1 MKKRLM
7 ISILGVLTISVII
20 LTLFFIGIINNQY
33 NQNIIRNLKEN
44 NQFIISIIETNNIV
58 DKNTFFKKNLS
69 NVEMRVTY
77 IDKQG
82 NVIFDS
88 EADKESM
95 DNHNSRA
102 EVIDARLN
110 GVGSSIRYSHSINK
124 NMLYVATSFG
134 DGYIIRSSMPIA
146 IINSFES
153 KYIQYY
159 LITLV
164 AVLIAAAIVSSKLS
178 QAMVR
183 PIKALQTITSR
194 VANGELSE
202 RVKVLENN
210 EIGDL
215 GNAFNN
221 MADKLQ
227 TTLKELTN
235 RQNRLEAI
243 LRSMDSGVIAIDKNY
258 KIIMINPY
266 AKEIFG
272 IEKDIIGQNLMDIIR
287 DYELENVFKNNSEE
301 YNEIKLFWPKERD
314 LRVRTAEIIGET
326 ELIGNVAVV
335 QDITDI
341 KRLEN
346 MRSQFVAN
354 VSHEL
359 KTPLTSIKGFAE
371 TLKFVEDKDKK
382 EKFLDIINDE
392 ADRLTR
398 LINDIL
404 TLSYIEQHKDTK
416 NESISVAEIIEDVY
430 NLMKNTAD
438 LKKIKINIV
447 AQNDCIIEADRDRF
461 KQMLIN
467 LVDNSIKYS
476 EENGNVYIGVEN
488 TDNTCILSVED
499 TGVGMSKEHLDRIF
513 ERFYRIDKARSRA
526 QGGTGL
532 GLAIVKHIVLSLN
545 GKIEVQSEIGKGTK
559 FVIRIPI
566 KR

>member
-341 KRLEN
+341 RRLEN

>member
-513 ERFYRIDKARSRA
+513 ERFYRIDNARSRA

>member
-7 ISILGVLTISVII
+7 ISILGVLTISVVI

-44 NQFIISIIETNNIV
+44 NQFIISIMETNNIV
-58 DKNTFFKKNLS
+58 DKDTFFKKNLS

-88 EADKESM
+88 VADKESM
-95 DNHNSRA
+95 DNHNSRS
-102 EVIDARLN
+102 EVIDARLK
-110 GVGSSIRYSHSINK
+110 GVGSSIRYSHSISK

-164 AVLIAAAIVSSKLS
+164 AVLIAASIVSSKLS
-178 QAMVR
+178 HAMVR
-183 PIKALQTITSR
+183 PIKALQTTTSR

-215 GNAFNN
+215 GKAFNN

-371 TLKFVEDKDKK
+371 TLKFVEDKEKK
-382 EKFLDIINDE
+382 EKFLEIINDE

-404 TLSYIEQHKDTK
+404 TLSYIEQHKETK
-416 NESISVAEIIEDVY
+416 NEAISVVEIIEDVY

-438 LKKIKINIV
+438 LKNIKINIV
-447 AQNDCIIEADRDRF
+447 TQNDCIIEADRDRF

-476 EENGNVYIGVEN
+476 EENATVYIGVEN
-488 TDNTCILSVED
+488 TNNICTLYVED

-532 GLAIVKHIVLSLN
+532 GLAIVKHIVLSLD